1 MKCPASTYRI
11 QLSPEFTL
19 DELEKILGY
28 LEELKVS
35 TIYSAP
41 FFQSRK
47 GSTHGYDITNPFRLN
62 TEIGKLETLRK
73 ISEWLEKHDMTWLQ
87 DIVPNHM
94 AFESDNDWLRDIF
107 ELGPHSKYYRFF
119 DIDWEKGQKLM
130 APFLGGY
137 AEEILK
143 KKELKLKL
151 DDTGISLDYFNHSYP
166 VSAHTYS
173 EILSTPELKDWK
185 KKFRAFEAGKQEWQ
199 DLKSLFLIDI
209 QADHDLRSSVEK
221 SLKEI
226 NASEEGMKKILAFQF
241 FKPTH
246 WKNTEKEI
254 NYRRFFTINGLIC
267 LRMEDKEVF
276 DNYHSFIHQLIEA
289 GFINGLRIDHI
300 DGLFDPLQ
308 YLENL
313 RTLVGLDFY
322 IIIEKILEWDEK
334 LPRHWPVQGTSGY
347 AFLAQVN
354 QLFTDS
360 SNEELFTDYYQKI
373 NPRNGEYEIL
383 VYQQKLF
390 ILKERMGGEYTNLW
404 ELALELKLLPDTS
417 NNEITRN
424 ALGAILAAFP
434 VYRIYPEEFP
444 LKKKQKK
451 IIEQAY
457 EKALEHGESLKT
469 ELDVF
474 KQIFLGEAEGN
485 KDNMLFFLQR
495 CQQFTGPLAA
505 KGVEDTSF
513 YIFNRLISHNEVG
526 DSPQNFGL
534 SIEGFHE
541 KMEQKKQD
549 FPLSINATAT
559 HDTKRGEDARMRINV
574 LSELGQEWFE
584 KVEEWQGITRKF
596 KKDQIPD
603 VNEEYFIFQ
612 ILVGAYPFKL
622 ETGEEFLKRTTAYLQ
637 KALREAKEHSSWT
650 EPDEKYE
657 NAVFDFV
664 KKLIQ
669 NEEFLNSFLPFQKK
683 IMGYG
688 ALKSLGQCLIKITAP
703 GIPDIYQGTELW
715 DLSYVDPDNRRHV
728 DYELRKEYLYE
739 LMILP
744 PEKIKPELNSLKRKF
759 INGKIKM
766 YCLHKALAERRKF
779 TNVFDNG
786 DYIPIKVKKP
796 FDEKVLA
803 YVRKEGENWFL
814 IVIPVMVTGLFDK
827 KLKMDPALTTETIIS
842 LPQYFPRQWK
852 NIFTQATFDTE
863 NDLTGKDLFEDFPVA
878 LFTNYY

>member
-657 NAVFDFV
+657 NVVFDFV